1 MKKIEVTPEVRA
13 RLREEHCVE
22 NDQTVYNALNYVTD
36 SPLARMIRRRALELG
51 GREWVTADEK
61 EAEASPKEQRE
72 EKAFCPDCT
81 LVNYPNCSK
90 GIPCCKCDEESCNS
104 RQSCPKGERKEARH
118 EADRKERKGKE
129 N

>member
-51 GREWVTADEK
+51 GREWVTADE
-61 EAEASPKEQRE
+61 ATTEASPKEQRE

-104 RQSCPKGERKEARH
+104 RQSCPKGERKEARN
-118 EADRKERKGKE
+118 D
-129 N
+129 